1 MYWDVAVFA
10 AYPNGALRRGVG
22 HQSGE
27 INKVE
32 ASSNA
37 LISLES
43 ARAMRTILV
52 RKG

>member
-1 MYWDVAVFA
+1 MYWDVAIFA

-32 ASSNA
+32 AIEQR
-37 LISLES
+37 LDFIG
-43 ARAMRTILV
+43 
-52 RKG
+52 KC